1 MMINNVTLVG
11 RLTATPE
18 LKHTQTGVPVV
29 TGNIAIDR
37 NFKNAQGETETDFV
51 QVVAWRQDAE
61 AMAQFSVKGS
71 VIGIT
76 GRVQTR
82 NYQNNAGQTVYVTE
96 IVADSFQ
103 ALETKAQT
111 DARRA
116 KVQDNQQQ
124 SYGQQGAGRHNQM
137 QGGTGGFN
145 QSQGQYNQT
154 QNKSQG
160 GYDNQ
165 QQQPFNQQ
173 NNQGQ
178 QPFNQGAGSPFENM
192 DNSPFSTD
200 NTANNPFS
208 DISSDGLPFADA

>member
-1 MMINNVTLVG
+1 MINNVTLVG

-18 LKHTQTGVPVV
+18 LKYTQSGVAVV
-29 TGNIAIDR
+29 TGNLAIDR
-37 NFKNAQGETETDFV
+37 NFKNAQGETETDFI

-61 AMAQFSVKGS
+61 AMANFSVKGS
-71 VIGIT
+71 IIGIT

-82 NYQNNAGQTVYVTE
+82 NYQNAQGQTVYVTE

-116 KVQDNQQQ
+116 KVQQT
-124 SYGQQGAGRHNQM
+124 QQGAGRHNQM
-137 QGGTGGFN
+137 QGGTGSFN

-154 QNKSQG
+154 QNKPQG
-160 GYDNQ
+160 GYGNQ
-165 QQQPFNQQ
+165 Q
-173 NNQGQ
+173 Q